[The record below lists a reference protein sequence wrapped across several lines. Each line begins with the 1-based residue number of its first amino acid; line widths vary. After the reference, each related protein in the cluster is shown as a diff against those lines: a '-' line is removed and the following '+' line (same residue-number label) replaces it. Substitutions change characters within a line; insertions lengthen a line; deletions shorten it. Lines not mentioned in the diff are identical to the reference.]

1 MLPIETC
8 VLRVVSTP
16 IEKRGER
23 ISVPMR
29 IASPVLGVSVDDV
42 ELEGKNRGSCIIMCV
57 HADGS
62 SIVGSELKRWVLL
75 KLG

>member
-1 MLPIETC
+1 MLPIETR
-8 VLRVVSTP
+8 VLRVASTP

-42 ELEGKNRGSCIIMCV
+42 ELKGKNRGLCIMMCV

-62 SIVGSELKRWVLL
+62 WIVGSEPKRLVLL